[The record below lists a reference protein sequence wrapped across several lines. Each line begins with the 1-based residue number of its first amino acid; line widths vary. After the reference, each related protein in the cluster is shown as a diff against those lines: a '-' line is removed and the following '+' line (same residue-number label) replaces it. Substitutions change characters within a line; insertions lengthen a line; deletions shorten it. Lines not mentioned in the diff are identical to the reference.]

1 MGLFDIRAAVR
12 GGLSGSTPAILQA
25 NEKSELFM
33 AQGLPP
39 FTEMA
44 RKGQYYGTMS
54 VSAVAALVVRP
65 TTLCILEI
73 YNNSMNTGLGAQ
85 NMLIST
91 MFAHELV
98 HSTTGLGGGSSLYAM
113 VTLPKAAPS
122 DGALVI
128 ASLTGRPPATKS
140 VITGIATS
148 GLTDNGWFPW
158 GTANKTESAGAV
170 VPAGHV
176 FAAVDGK
183 ILVPPSCS
191 LCLSVVSGYA
201 ADTFTPG
208 ATWWWEALSTIQ

>member
-25 NEKSELFM
+25 NEKAELLT

-44 RKGQYYGTMS
+44 RKGQLYGTMS
-54 VSAVAALVVRP
+54 VSAVAALVARP

-73 YNNSMNTGLGAQ
+73 YNNSQNSGLGPLS
-85 NMLIST
+85 MLIST
-91 MFAHELV
+91 IFAHQLV
-98 HSTTGLGGGSSLYAM
+98 TSTTGLGGGSIMYAM
-113 VTLPKAAPS
+113 VTLPKAPPS
-122 DGALVI
+122 DGALAI
-128 ASLTGRPPATKS
+128 NSITGRPAATKT

-158 GTANKTESAGAV
+158 GPSIKKESAGAV
-170 VPAGHV
+170 VPGGGLWV
-176 FAAVDGK
+176 PIDGR
-183 ILVPPSCS
+183 IIVPPGCS
-191 LCLSVVSGYA
+191 LCLTVVSGYA

-208 ATWWWEALSTIQ
+208 ATWWWESLSVIS